1 MCIIEKS
8 LKNTSLRKKI
18 NDFLMFA
25 LGILAGWCNENTSGG
40 ALLIVLG
47 YLGWQFYTKRKL
59 SLWMFTGVAVIL
71 GLALMALAPG
81 NKIRATYFARVLVF
95 TKKINDRNYYNI

>member
-1 MCIIEKS
+1 
-8 LKNTSLRKKI
+8 
-18 NDFLMFA
+18 MFA

-59 SLWMFTGVAVIL
+59 SLWMFTGVAGNTI
-71 GLALMALAPG
+71 GLALMALAPE
-81 NKIRATYFARVLVF
+81 IRFALLILLGVLGLYQE
-95 TKKINDRNYYNI
+95 N